1 MKPNYGQALYDDFI
15 HCAKALPVDA
25 DIFHVKDIYDNDSII
40 KQFSNGVRKPLIDI
54 NTTGFEGLLLLSE
67 IASLLNLAVV
77 TNIPFCPNGIVPFNS
92 RILVTGIV
100 EVGSNLLA

>member
-54 NTTGFEGLLLLSE
+54 NTTGFEYVK
-67 IASLLNLAVV
+67 NR
-77 TNIPFCPNGIVPFNS
+77 IVKGYMTVDTDGNSTENSFDYFNS
-92 RILVTGIV
+92 MPVIFDYIVVNIRIVRL
-100 EVGSNLLA
+100 